1 MEFTKLKVPQFSAKD
16 FRTYKDEVDIWT
28 EVCNVPATKQGLLLW
43 LELPRNDP
51 SNIKEL
57 IMNKVGKDNFKAT
70 DGAKKFMEAMTEA
83 FGETEEIR
91 YFEIYKTFYK
101 NMKRNADKKIIDFI
115 KRFDTA
121 ANLAAKHKNGSP
133 NKG

>member
-1 MEFTKLKVPQFSAKD
+1 MPGNEPTMEFTKLKVPQFSAKD

-57 IMNKVGKDNFKAT
+57 IMNKVGKENLKAT
-70 DGAKKFMEAMTEA
+70 NGVQKFMDAMTEA
-83 FGETEEIR
+83 FGEAEEIR
-91 YFEIYKTFYK
+91 YFEIYKEFYK
-101 NMKRNADKKIIDFI
+101 NMKRKPEE
-115 KRFDTA
+115 
-121 ANLAAKHKNGSP
+121 KNYRLY
-133 NKG
+133 K